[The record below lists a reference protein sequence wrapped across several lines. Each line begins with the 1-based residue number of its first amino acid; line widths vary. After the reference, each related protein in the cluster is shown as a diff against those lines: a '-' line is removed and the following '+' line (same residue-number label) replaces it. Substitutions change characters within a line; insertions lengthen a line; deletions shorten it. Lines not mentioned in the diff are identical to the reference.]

1 MPVPPKEVCPF
12 SAQQSF
18 GCPTSLPGLQQ
29 QARPEVSEH
38 CSHSLAPSGNRS
50 PTILSLR
57 EFLTGLTTRLFNPA
71 PKLTGTPTGMVINL
85 VWVQVVGRYEDSS
98 RTDECIMDTGS
109 LVEGKMVRFSPKQ
122 FSSLTMVDPPQ
133 RN

>member
-38 CSHSLAPSGNRS
+38 CSCSLAPSGNRS

-57 EFLTGLTTRLFNPA
+57 EFLMGLTTRLFNPA
-71 PKLTGTPTGMVINL
+71 PKLTGTPTRKMVMKTGSCTVI
-85 VWVQVVGRYEDSS
+85 GKYEDSS
-98 RTDECIMDTGS
+98 MTVQRNGHGFMVEMMISPPNNGS
-109 LVEGKMVRFSPKQ
+109 LVEAKMVRS
-122 FSSLTMVDPPQ
+122 PQ
-133 RN
+133 RQ